1 MPSRSPCTRGCP
13 LSFTDARSLSLDPDD
28 RLVAPRTAARTAY
41 TPVLILLTVLAA
53 LGVLF
58 YAGFLFNPANRGDW
72 LPWSMV
78 ITAEAILI
86 SQALLAMWTIL
97 SGASSPRDYAY
108 FAAQESL
115 FDLVE
120 TARRGTARHEWPL
133 RIGGRE
139 ARVDVFITV
148 YGEPVGT
155 IRRTASAALAMTGR
169 HRTWILD
176 DGDSD
181 EVRDLAAE
189 LGCYYV
195 RRLSSHGAK
204 AGNINH
210 ALSLVD
216 REFFA
221 IFDADFVP
229 DPEFLVETMPFFVA
243 DDVAFVQTPQSYGNL
258 HTVISRG
265 AGYMQTVFYKF
276 IQPGRNHFNAA
287 FCVGTNVVFRRT
299 AIDDIGGMY
308 TDSKSEDVWT
318 SLMLHE
324 AGWRSIYIPDVLAV
338 GDAPET
344 IEGFT
349 KQQQRWATG
358 GFEILM
364 THNPLSPRRTL
375 TADQRIMYGV
385 TATHYLAGITP
396 LLLLL
401 VPPLEIYFDLRPVTM
416 ELGIWTWALYYSG
429 FYVMQI
435 LLAFFTLGSFRWE
448 ALLLATVSFPI
459 YTRALLGVLMGR
471 EQKWHVTGGSGQAAS
486 PFAFIVPQ
494 VLMLAFLVP
503 TSGVAVWRDI
513 NHSTATVATFW
524 NITNTLILAGF
535 VLTAV
540 REHRRL
546 RGPAPEVVAPVAA
559 LQPAKQRTVV
569 VRPVDAKEPIAVAAY
584 PSVRTSLN
592 GDASRV
598 AIGTDAMGTG
608 ATGSDAVGPDPVTP
622 RRSDRY
628 NPRRA
633 PRRGIRSRSQALG
646 HSVTLPEE
654 ASS

>member
-1 MPSRSPCTRGCP
+1 VLLTHELARTLRV
-13 LSFTDARSLSLDPDD
+13 DADAD
-28 RLVAPRTAARTAY
+28 RAVQRTTARTAY

-53 LGVLF
+53 LGVLL
-58 YAGFLFNPANRGDW
+58 YASFLFNPANRGDW
-72 LPWSMV
+72 LPYAMV
-78 ITAEAILI
+78 LTAEAVLI

-97 SGASSPRDYAY
+97 SGAAGPRDYAY
-108 FAAQESL
+108 FAAQEALLASGDGAS
-115 FDLVE
+115 DLPP
-120 TARRGTARHEWPL
+120 HEWPIL
-133 RIGGRE
+133 LGGRE
-139 ARVDVFITV
+139 ALVDVFITV
-148 YGEPVGT
+148 YGEALETV
-155 IRRTASAALAMTGR
+155 RRTTSAAQAMTGK

-189 LGCYYV
+189 LGCNYV

-204 AGNINH
+204 AGNVNH
-210 ALSLVD
+210 ALSLAD

-229 DPEFLVETMPFFVA
+229 DPQFLVETMPFFVA

-258 HTVISRG
+258 HTVIARG

-287 FCVGTNVVFRRT
+287 FCVGTNVVFRRA
-299 AIDDIGGMY
+299 AIDEVGGMY
-308 TDSKSEDVWT
+308 THSKSEDVWT

-324 AGWRSIYIPDVLAV
+324 AGWRSVYIPDVLAV

-358 GFEILM
+358 GFEILL
-364 THNPLSPRRTL
+364 THNPFSRRRNL

-385 TATHYLAGITP
+385 TATHYFAGITP

-416 ELGIWTWALYYSG
+416 DLGLGTWALYYAG

-435 LLAFFTLGSFRWE
+435 LLAFFTVGSFRWE
-448 ALLLATVSFPI
+448 VLLLATVSFPI
-459 YTRALLGVLMGR
+459 YTRALLGVLMGH
-471 EQKWHVTGGSGQAAS
+471 EQKWHVTGGRHEAAS

-494 VLMLAFLVP
+494 VLMLTFLLP
-503 TSGVAVWRDI
+503 TSLVAVWRDV

-535 VLTAV
+535 VVTAV

-546 RGPAPEVVAPVAA
+546 RRPAPEALAPAA
-559 LQPAKQRTVV
+559 VRDLPERRTVV
-569 VRPVDAKEPIAVAAY
+569 VRPPGHDEPAPVTAPAF
-584 PSVRTSLN
+584 V
-592 GDASRV
+592 GAS
-598 AIGTDAMGTG
+598 ATD
-608 ATGSDAVGPDPVTP
+608 GSPPVIPDPDAVPS
-622 RRSDRY
+622 RRSDRHAS
-628 NPRRA
+628 RRRSLRA
-633 PRRGIRSRSQALG
+633 TPSRRTALSRST
-646 HSVTLPEE
+646 SLPEE
-654 ASS
+654 SNS